1 MNCSPEDWLEGV
13 LLCSATWHQRAH
25 SASGLDP
32 AVTDTA
38 EPGGGSLEKQLEA
51 RQVC

>member
-1 MNCSPEDWLEGV
+1 MNCSPGDWLAS
-13 LLCSATWHQRAH
+13 CSVPVTWDQRAH

-32 AVTDTA
+32 AVIDTA